1 MRGVG
6 GRPVWREQQYKG
18 GLIFDG
24 VGTSL
29 TDDLKQ
35 RQQNLKET
43 INK

>member
-6 GRPVWREQQYKG
+6 VDLCGGSSRIKG
-18 GLIFDG
+18 GLIFG

-29 TDDLKQ
+29 TDDLKE
-35 RQQNLKET
+35 RLQNLKET